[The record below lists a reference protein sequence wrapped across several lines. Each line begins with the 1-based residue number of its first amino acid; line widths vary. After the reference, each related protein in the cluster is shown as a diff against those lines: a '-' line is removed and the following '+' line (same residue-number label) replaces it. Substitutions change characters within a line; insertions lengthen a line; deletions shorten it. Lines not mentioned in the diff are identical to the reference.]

1 MKFQRYRIIAS
12 ACYRCVRQADC
23 PESPDESTYGQ
34 TNKPDSTLMFP
45 GSIKRATVKRTIINT
60 M

>member
-12 ACYRCVRQADC
+12 ACIAACGKPTA

-34 TNKPDSTLMFP
+34 TNKPDSTPMFP